1 MKRKIIAALAAL
13 ALLAAVGSA
22 ETIELSAGS
31 YVVGEGE
38 VVPGVYIVIVDGS
51 SLKAYLP
58 AGEEIVVGD
67 VLFLESVE
75 VSGFTA
81 EIGEYIVGSDF
92 PAGKYKVQ
100 NVEGGDFSEFSVW
113 NTDGRLKLSE
123 YIRDDGFIGQA
134 VLENGDKV
142 SVKKGALHFGPAS
155 GITFD

>member
-1 MKRKIIAALAAL
+1 MKRKIFAVLAAL
-13 ALLAAVGSA
+13 TLLASVGFA

-31 YVVGEGE
+31 YIVGEGD
-38 VVPGVYIVIVDGS
+38 VAPGVYVVTVGGS

-58 AGEEIVVGD
+58 AGEEIIVED
-67 VLFLESVE
+67 ALSLEAVE
-75 VSGFTA
+75 VSGFSA
-81 EIGEYIVGSDF
+81 EIGEYIVGSDL

-100 NVEGGDFSEFSVW
+100 NVDGGDFSEFSVW
-113 NTDGRLKLSE
+113 NADGRLKLSE

-134 VLENGDKV
+134 VLEDGDKV